1 MTSRCLVAHVKSSSI
16 VVRLPHLVLKL
27 ELQLEDGVLLRE
39 RLPPALPLKYRGQ
52 VVVAVLVVLGSKLKE
67 KVNNLEDKKGRGTF
81 IEDNDRCLVCTG
93 GADDLRMFT
102 GLAKTWGI
110 TQH

>member
-1 MTSRCLVAHVKSSSI
+1 MRF
-16 VVRLPHLVLKL
+16 PHFIL
-27 ELQLEDGVLLRE
+27 ELEFQLENGVLLRE
-39 RLPPALPLKYRGQ
+39 RLPAALPLKYRGQ

-67 KVNNLEDKKGRGTF
+67 KVNLEDKEGRGTL

-102 GLAKTWGI
+102 GLARTWGI
-110 TQH
+110 TQRC